1 VARLFHQEP
10 WPTYINCRST
20 YLGGGS
26 AYHLRKQCPATSFAV
41 LEEQESDGPKTSAW
55 KATLKAS
62 RAVDNSV
69 LQCGCL
75 LQRIPASYRYP
86 AVNIEAQ
93 AAVIAGCWRVDC
105 ARRSTGVRLY
115 AIAYACLHPSKILMR
130 QRAMR
135 IAALNGWTSE
145 QRVVMASFLVCV
157 ASERPPYN
165 SRTAVLTTTMK

>member
-1 VARLFHQEP
+1 MPGNEL
-10 WPTYINCRST
+10 CRP
-20 YLGGGS
+20 
-26 AYHLRKQCPATSFAV
+26 RKSRRA
-41 LEEQESDGPKTSAW
+41 SDGPKTSAW

-86 AVNIEAQ
+86 AVIIEAE
-93 AAVIAGCWRVDC
+93 AAVAIAGCWRVDC

-115 AIAYACLHPSKILMR
+115 AIAYAYLHPSKILMR

-157 ASERPPYN
+157 ASERPPYTPEAAA
-165 SRTAVLTTTMK
+165 RFLIARARFRAVA